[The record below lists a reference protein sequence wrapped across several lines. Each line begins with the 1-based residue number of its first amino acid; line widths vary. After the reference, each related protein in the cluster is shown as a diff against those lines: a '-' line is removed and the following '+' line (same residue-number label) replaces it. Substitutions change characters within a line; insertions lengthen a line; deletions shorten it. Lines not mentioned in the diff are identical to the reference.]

1 MITTLKTLAEKG
13 EAPVLQ
19 TVPRGRGLISIAS
32 GKGGVGKTW
41 FAVTL
46 AHALARQGRQVLLFD
61 GDLGLANID
70 IQLGLMPERDLGAVV
85 RGEMDLEQV
94 TARYEDGGK
103 AGCGFDVI
111 AGQSGSG
118 ALGALR
124 RPALDAI
131 KDQIIRMAAGYD
143 VTLLDLSAGID
154 PGVRTLCAHNGR
166 ILVVVTPDPTSIT
179 DAYALIKLHV
189 MDHPNADIRIVVNMA
204 QDKAEGKRTFETL
217 KRAAENFL
225 KFTPELAGIVRRD
238 RNVIDAIRHQTSTMA
253 RHPLT
258 PAVQDVEE
266 IAAGLMSFAHPLN
279 KKA

>member
-1 MITTLKTLAEKG
+1 MITTLKTFAEKV
-13 EAPVLQ
+13 EASALQ
-19 TVPRGRGLISIAS
+19 TAPRGRNLISIAS

-46 AHALARQGRQVLLFD
+46 AHALARQGQQVLLFD

-70 IQLGLMPERDLGAVV
+70 IQLGLMPERDLGGVV
-85 RGEMDLEQV
+85 RGELALEQV
-94 TARYEDGGK
+94 IARYEDGGK

-131 KDQIIRMAAGYD
+131 KDQLIRAAAGYD
-143 VTLLDLSAGID
+143 VALLDLSAGID
-154 PGVRTLCAHNGR
+154 PGVRMLSSHKGR

-179 DAYALIKLHV
+179 DAYAFIKLQV
-189 MDHPNADIRIVVNMA
+189 MESPDANISIVVNMA
-204 QDKAEGKRTFETL
+204 QDKAEGKRTFETV

-225 KFTPELAGIVRRD
+225 KFTPQLAGIVRRD
-238 RNVIDAIRHQTSTMA
+238 RNVMDAIRHQTSTLA

-258 PAVQDVEE
+258 SAAQDVEE
-266 IAAGLMSFAHPLN
+266 IAVRLMSSVCKTD